1 MNTKPLD
8 IPGTFWGLVETR
20 AAATPDSAFLED
32 EQGAA
37 LTFAGYRDAAERV
50 AAGLRGAG
58 IGRGS
63 IVAWQLPTTID
74 SAVLMAALS
83 RLGATQ
89 VPIIPIL
96 REREVTYITRESRCD
111 WLLAR
116 SEWRGFDYRAL
127 ADAVAAQIGFAVLT
141 VDSLPEADP
150 AVVLPAPPTEHE
162 AQEPHWL
169 YYTSGSTS
177 DPKGAWHRDASVMA
191 ASSAWIQG
199 FEPSADDLFP
209 VAVPFTHIAGVAM
222 TTTSLRTGMRL
233 LLMEAFDPQRSP
245 LVMAERNATLLGG
258 ALPFFH
264 AFLAAQRVHGPD
276 PLWPRLRVGVN
287 GGAPKPAGLHR
298 EVKEVLGGIGVVGAW
313 GLTEFPVAT
322 CGKLDDRDEDLANTE
337 GVPGPGVEIR
347 VVGLDGL
354 DKGTGEEGELRVRGP
369 QLFLGYANPLLDAD
383 AFDEQGFLCTGDL
396 GIVSESRHVTITGRV
411 KDIII
416 RNAENISAAEIE
428 EYLHLHPAIA
438 DVAVIGL
445 PDPRTGERA
454 CAVVSLA
461 DGYESLT
468 LADIATHCREQGLA
482 TQKVPE
488 QLEIVDK
495 VPRNGMGKLEK
506 TLLRATYSRAVQTR
520 SSSS

>member
-8 IPGTFWGLVETR
+8 IPATFWELIEIR
-20 AAATPDSAFLED
+20 AAATPDGAFLED

-50 AAGLRGAG
+50 AAGLLSVG
-58 IGRGS
+58 IDRGS

-96 REREVTYITRESRCD
+96 REREVTYITRESRSD
-111 WLLAR
+111 WFLVR
-116 SEWRGFDYRAL
+116 SDWRGFDYRAL
-127 ADAVAAQIGFAVLT
+127 AETVAAQIGFAVLT

-150 AVVLPAPPTEHE
+150 ATLPQPPTAHE
-162 AQEPHWL
+162 AKEPHWL

-199 FEPSADDLFP
+199 FEPTADDLFP
-209 VAVPFTHIAGVAM
+209 MAAPFTHIAGVAM
-222 TTTSLRTGMRL
+222 TSMSLRTGMRI

-245 LVMAERNATLLGG
+245 LVMAERGATLLGG
-258 ALPFFH
+258 ALPLFN
-264 AFLAAQRVHGPD
+264 AFLAAQRANGPD

-287 GGAPKPAGLHR
+287 GGAPKPAWLHQ
-298 EVKEVLGGIGVVGAW
+298 EVKEVLGGAGVEGAW

-322 CGKLDDRDEDLANTE
+322 CGNLDDSDEELAGSE

-347 VVGLDGL
+347 VLNLEGLEMGP
-354 DKGTGEEGELRVRGP
+354 GEEGELCVRGP
-369 QLFLGYANPLLDAD
+369 QMFLGYADASLNKD
-383 AFDEQGFLCTGDL
+383 AFDDQGFLRTGDL
-396 GIVSESRHVTITGRV
+396 GTVSESGHVTITGRV

-454 CAVVSLA
+454 CAVVSLG
-461 DGYESLT
+461 DGYETLSLT
-468 LADIATHCREQGLA
+468 DLAAHCREQGLA
-482 TQKVPE
+482 TQKIPE
-488 QLEIVDK
+488 QLEIVK
-495 VPRNGMGKLEK
+495 VVPRNSMGKIEK
-506 TLLRATYSRAVQTR
+506 AALRAAFSSGVPTR